1 MPFAPVVSTYAQS
14 VGGITATTPAID
26 TSGCGLLVAFI
37 AQGAT
42 FVPTVTDN
50 KGNAWTALTR
60 WQGGPTAWLFYK
72 MNPVVGAGHTFTVT
86 CSGGDAP
93 SIAVAGF
100 SGTVAAFDKEVGAW
114 SGGAT
119 GLALGPVTPAVEG
132 ELCIMGVC
140 GDVKTMGLVTNG
152 FVVLQ
157 QMALVPGNAWGFA
170 LAYQI
175 QKPTTARAV
184 TFTNAGGASG
194 SVFTGTLA
202 LFKPATLYP
211 HGDWKMPIVAQTRQ
225 ATIDS
230 QRVNLAALRDELALT
245 GVLQGWNYA
254 ILAGSADQPTTIT
267 YTRGAEL
274 VWSDI
279 AWATVAGAPAVTL
292 ITHWYSPDAGL
303 DVNSPTATWWPM
315 TDAAGNFVARPV
327 YDANGNFNGMGWSTS

>member
-37 AQGAT
+37 AQGAS

-72 MNPVVGAGHTFTVT
+72 TNPVVGAGHTFTVT

-100 SGTVAAFDKEVGAW
+100 SGTVAAFDKEVGTW
-114 SGGAT
+114 SGGGAT

-152 FVVLQ
+152 FMVLQ

-175 QKPTTARAV
+175 RTPTTARAV
-184 TFTNAGGASG
+184 TFTNAGGVSG

-225 ATIDS
+225 QTIDS
-230 QRVNLAALRDELALT
+230 QRVNLAALRDLLVAN
-245 GVLQGWNYA
+245 GILQGWDMT
-254 ILAGSADQPTTIT
+254 LSQFAGGTPEKPDQFR
-267 YTRGAEL
+267 YTRGNE
-274 VWSDI
+274 VI
-279 AWATVAGAPAVTL
+279 AVNPTWASVAGADA
-292 ITHWYSPDAGL
+292 ITKLAFYYSD
-303 DVNSPTATWWPM
+303 NSGVSWTPM
-315 TDAAGNFVARPV
+315 GGANGWFVATIN
-327 YDANGNFNGMGWSTS
+327 YDANGNFNGMPWGTS